1 MDISTLRHDTQ
12 HNDTQHND
20 SEHNDTQKKGLI
32 CDPLSISDTQL
43 KMTLSMNDTQHE

>member
-20 SEHNDTQKKGLI
+20 SEHNDTQNKGLI
-32 CDPLSISDTQL
+32 V
-43 KMTLSMNDTQHE
+43 TLSALNSK